1 MPRFIQWIISACLTA
16 GVGSALVS
24 QTFEMA
30 KAAVEAHQNHQMSY
44 SKFTKAMVKPRQQN
58 SLVASRAKK

>member
-44 SKFTKAMVKPRQQN
+44 SKFTKAMVRTVPHQYD
-58 SLVASRAKK
+58 KKK